1 MEVYA
6 AIDLHASNSF
16 LAVVDRE
23 GKTVFKRRL
32 VNDSAILLNVLEPY
46 KEDMQG
52 IAVESTFNWY
62 WVVDAMMEAGYRVHL
77 ANPAAIQK
85 YRGMKYSD
93 DNSDAVWLAEMLRLG
108 ILPEGYIYP
117 REERPVRDL
126 LRKRTHLVKL
136 RTSLINSLQNILA
149 RNTGVKIGA
158 AKMKQLTHDLV
169 SPLLEQDEDLA
180 LTGEVSKQ
188 TIDFLTRQI
197 KKVEKKIQEKL
208 EWKNEYTCLI
218 SMPGVGAILSLTIV
232 LETGP
237 ISRFPAA
244 GNYASYCRKVPTR
257 WTSNGKSKGSG
268 NKKNGNKYLA
278 WAFSEASELARRFD
292 SQIKAWFDRKVSRTS
307 RMCAHSAL
315 GHKLARAAYYIMRDH
330 VPFDNKRLIG

>member
-23 GKTVFKRRL
+23 GNKVFKRRL
-32 VNDSAILLNVLEPY
+32 LNDSALLLNVLEPY
-46 KEDMQG
+46 KESIRG

-62 WVVDAMMEAGYRVHL
+62 WVVDAMIESGYKVHL

-85 YRGMKYSD
+85 YKGMKHSD
-93 DNSDAVWLAEMLRLG
+93 DKTDAVWLAEMLRLG

-149 RNTGVKIGA
+149 RSIGVRVGANKI
-158 AKMKQLTHDLV
+158 KQLTNDLV
-169 SPLLEQDEDLA
+169 APLLEQDEELA

-188 TIDFLTRQI
+188 AIDFLTRQI
-197 KKVEKKIQEKL
+197 KRVEKKIREKIEL
-208 EWKNEYTCLI
+208 KDEYTCLTT
-218 SMPGVGAILSLTIV
+218 MPGVGVILSLTIV

-237 ISRFPAA
+237 ISRFQAA
-244 GNYASYCRKVPTR
+244 GNFASYCRKVPTR

-292 SQIKAWFDRKVSRTS
+292 PQIKCWFDRKVSRTS
-307 RMCAHSAL
+307 RMCAHAAL

>member
-16 LAVVDRE
+16 LAVVDGE
-23 GKTVFKRRL
+23 GKKVFQRRL
-32 VNDSAILLNVLEPY
+32 VNDSAILLKALEPY
-46 KEDMQG
+46 KQGMRG

-85 YRGMKYSD
+85 YSGMKHSN

-126 LRKRTHLVKL
+126 LRKRMHLVKL
-136 RTSLINSLQNILA
+136 RTSLINSLQNILV
-149 RNTGVKIGA
+149 RNTG
-158 AKMKQLTHDLV
+158 AKMGSAKIKQLTHDLV
-169 SPLLEQDEDLA
+169 SPLLEQDEHLA
-180 LTGEVSKQ
+180 LTCEVSKQ

-197 KKVEKKIQEKL
+197 KKVEKKIQGKIKL
-208 EWKNEYTCLI
+208 KKEYACLTTI
-218 SMPGVGAILSLTIV
+218 PGVGVILSLTIV

-237 ISRFPAA
+237 ISRFQAA

-292 SQIKAWFDRKVSRTS
+292 PQIKAWFDRKLSKTS

-330 VPFDNKRLIG
+330 VSFDNKRLIG